1 MNLAYL
7 RARAERALTDT
18 CVISQ
23 AGGFTSDGKG
33 GRIAIP
39 PATATYACQ
48 LTERS
53 GSIERGANQVERGAY
68 KLRLPWAAVVKAGD
82 TVLLLGRSF
91 VVKFAPPAKAAAH
104 TRIVGIDEAA

>member
-18 CVISQ
+18 CVISVP
-23 AGGFTSDGKG
+23 AGYISDGKG
-33 GRIAIP
+33 GRKPIAP
-39 PATATYACQ
+39 STATYACQ

-53 GSIERGANQVERGAY
+53 GSIERGAIQVERGAY

-82 TVLLLGRSF
+82 TIALLGRTF
-91 VVKFAPPAKAAAH
+91 VVKFAPPAKAEAH
-104 TRIVGIDEAA
+104 TRSIGIDEAG